1 MKKTLFAMLSV
12 LALLITGCGMREI
25 SSVPENTAGTE
36 SQEITVDSTS
46 EDTTTTESTSE
57 VTEAVS
63 ASGLFT
69 DRDLDA
75 GYDESKSAVIQLNGT
90 SAACSSD
97 AVKISGGN
105 VTITDEGTYILSGTL
120 DDGMIIVD
128 AGKSDKTQLVLD
140 GVTIHSQTCAPIYIR
155 QADKVFLTLAPGSTN
170 TLSNGGTFTAID
182 ENNIDAVIFSKDDL
196 TLNGSGILIV
206 TSPAG
211 HGIVSKDSLKITGG
225 IYDINCASHGL
236 AGKDDVCIVNADFT
250 IVSGKDGIHS
260 ENDDDTL
267 GFIWL
272 QSGTFD
278 ISAEGDGISAAAYLQ
293 IEDGSFQITAGGS
306 INATA
311 PSSESWGSFMGGG
324 RHGDGMMGGGM
335 MGGAPDEPSGA
346 EASADS
352 TSMKGL
358 KAGSSLTIN
367 GGVFTIDAADDA
379 IHSNDCVTV
388 SGGTFEI
395 ASGDDGFHADVTLT
409 VTGGTIRIT
418 GCYEGLEGQYVDIS
432 GGDITLTASDD
443 GLNAAGGTD
452 QSGQGG
458 RDGMFGGPGMGAS
471 SNGSIT
477 ISGGT
482 LAITAYGDG
491 IDANGSLEITGGHIV
506 VTGPTQGDTSTLDYD
521 TTGVITGGTFIGT
534 GASGMAQTFSSS
546 EQGVIA
552 VSTGEQSAGTQITLT
567 DSAGNTLISYTPAL
581 SFAVVILSSPDLV
594 QGETYVLTVGSL
606 SGEFEAS

>member
-1 MKKTLFAMLSV
+1 MKKALFALLLI
-12 LALLITGCGMREI
+12 LALLINGCDIQNSGSI
-25 SSVPENTAGTE
+25 SENTAGTE
-36 SQEITVDSTS
+36 STEITAASTP
-46 EDTTTTESTSE
+46 EDT
-57 VTEAVS
+57 S
-63 ASGLFT
+63 ASGLTQEVTEVPSELFSS
-69 DRDLDA
+69 RDLDG

-140 GVTIHSQTCAPIYIR
+140 GVTIHSQTCAPICIR

-225 IYDINCASHGL
+225 IYDINCAFHGL

-260 ENDDDTL
+260 ENDDDDTL
-267 GFIWL
+267 GFVWL

-293 IEDGSFQITAGGS
+293 IEDGSFQITAGGGS
-306 INATA
+306 VNATA

-367 GGVFTIDAADDA
+367 GGVFSIDSAGDA
-379 IHSNDCVTV
+379 VHSNDSMTV

-418 GCYEGLEGQYVDIS
+418 GSYEGLEGQHVVIS

-506 VTGPTQGDTSTLDYD
+506 VTGPTRGDTSTLDYD

-552 VSTGEQSAGTQITLT
+552 VSTGEQSAGTQIMLT